1 MRRCAHCIGIKS
13 SVLPDLLRARAIFPE
28 SIIKAMV
35 GGPINTNPSF
45 ARGIREVRR
54 TFIAASALFF

>member
-1 MRRCAHCIGIKS
+1 
-13 SVLPDLLRARAIFPE
+13 LTDLLRTRVIFPE

-45 ARGIREVRR
+45 ARRIREVRGIFVA
-54 TFIAASALFF
+54 TSALFF